1 MPRTRKKATG
11 FLLPLPASRW
21 TLSSVIVGV
30 LVLLSYEAVHEFA
43 FPVIVHDASHTTIQA
58 CFTPGMGCQKRLIRI
73 LDAAKEEILVETYSF
88 TATPLMEAL
97 VRAKKRGVSV
107 SVIADHGQQTAP
119 YSKIPDLQ
127 KAGIPVLYDHSV
139 AIAHN
144 KVMIIRQSSQALTTS
159 LTPPSTK
166 TQKTCSSSKTAPL
179 SVSTEKTGS
188 QDKALPQH
196 HSRKDKKM
204 SEIRIEKLR
213 TRGHFLTT
221 LSFH

>member
-1 MPRTRKKATG
+1 MPRSKKKATG

-88 TATPLMEAL
+88 TATPLMDAL

-107 SVIADHGQQTAP
+107 SVIADHGQRTAP
-119 YSKIPDLQ
+119 HSKISELK

-144 KVMIIRQSSQALTTS
+144 KVMIVDRETVVTGSYNFTNAAEHRNAENMLIIQNSTLVGQYIKNWTSRQSAASTS
-159 LTPPSTK
+159 
-166 TQKTCSSSKTAPL
+166 
-179 SVSTEKTGS
+179 
-188 QDKALPQH
+188 
-196 HSRKDKKM
+196 KKKRAY
-204 SEIRIEKLR
+204 S
-213 TRGHFLTT
+213 
-221 LSFH
+221 

>member
-1 MPRTRKKATG
+1 MPRARKKATG

-144 KVMIIRQSSQALTTS
+144 KVMIIDHKTVVTGSYNFTNAAEHKNAENMLIIQNSTLVGQYRKNWLSRQSAA
-159 LTPPSTK
+159 
-166 TQKTCSSSKTAPL
+166 SKPL
-179 SVSTEKTGS
+179 
-188 QDKALPQH
+188 
-196 HSRKDKKM
+196 KK
-204 SEIRIEKLR
+204 
-213 TRGHFLTT
+213 G
-221 LSFH
+221 